1 MISEADRTYPRKENK
16 DNQDNQDNSD
26 NSDNS
31 YSYMYD
37 FEKKITYMEENIN
50 FTFKYFDWRLRN
62 INRAFSK

>member
-1 MISEADRTYPRKENK
+1 MISEARTYTRQENR
-16 DNQDNQDNSD
+16 DNQDNSNNSD
-26 NSDNS
+26 NSDDS

-50 FTFKYFDWRLRN
+50 FIFKYSDWRPRN